1 MIPTSDTLDEPALR
15 RLLDAGRQLV
25 GDLDLDGV
33 LDRLLRAALEVTGA
47 RYAAVGILDQ
57 RREGL
62 ERFVTLGVEDA
73 VRREIGDPPR
83 GRGVLG
89 VLISHPRPLR
99 LDSLGADPR
108 AHGFPPGHPVME
120 TFLGVPVLVRDVA
133 WGNLYLTDK
142 GEPFTQADEDAVVAL
157 AAWAAVAI
165 ENARL
170 FQEGER
176 RREDLARAVRRLE
189 ATAAIAL
196 AVGGETDLRG
206 VLDLI
211 VRRGRA
217 LVDARGVAILLRGEH
232 GLEVAAQEGVVP
244 TADPLTSAGAT
255 LVPLVFRGRSL
266 GMLAAFGSQ
275 DEEDEAL
282 LRAFAANAA
291 TAVAT
296 ARTVEEKRLRGALQA
311 AEAERA
317 RWARELHDQT
327 LQGLGA
333 LRMMLVAARRSGNP
347 QHVEIAVERLEEE
360 IDGLRGLIRDLRP
373 AALDELG
380 LGPAIEGLAERAG
393 RREGLDVSAD
403 VSLPGERLTAE
414 LETAVYR
421 IVQEALTNA
430 VRHSGA
436 TSVHIAVY
444 ADEDAV
450 HAAVSDDG
458 RGFDPGAPVD
468 GFGLTGMHERVALLR
483 GELEIA
489 SSETGTVVA
498 AALPL

>member
-1 MIPTSDTLDEPALR
+1 MIPTSDMLDELALR
-15 RLLDAGRQLV
+15 RLLDAGRELV
-25 GDLDLDGV
+25 GDLDLDSV
-33 LDRLLRAALEVTGA
+33 LDRLLHAALEVTGA
-47 RYAAVGILDQ
+47 RYAAVGILDR
-57 RREGL
+57 RRERL
-62 ERFVTLGVEDA
+62 EQFVTLGVEDS
-73 VRREIGDPPR
+73 VRREIGEPPR

-89 VLISHPRPLR
+89 VLIADPRPLR
-99 LDSLGADPR
+99 VDSLSADPR
-108 AHGFPPGHPVME
+108 AHGFPPGHPQME
-120 TFLGVPVLVRDVA
+120 TFLGVPVLIRDQA
-133 WGNLYLTDK
+133 WGNLYLAEK
-142 GEPFTQADEDAVVAL
+142 GEPFTQADEDAVVVL

-170 FQEGER
+170 FHDSER
-176 RREDLARAVRRLE
+176 RQEELARAVRRLE
-189 ATAAIAL
+189 ATSAIAL

-217 LVDARGVAILLRGEH
+217 LVDARGVAILLREDAGM
-232 GLEVAAQEGVVP
+232 EVAAQEGVVP
-244 TADPLTSAGAT
+244 AANLLTSADAT

-275 DEEDEAL
+275 GEGDEAL
-282 LRAFAANAA
+282 LRAFAASAA

-333 LRMMLVAARRSGNP
+333 LRMMLVAARRSGDP
-347 QHVEIAVERLEEE
+347 KHVGIAVQRLEEE

-380 LGPAIEGLAERAG
+380 LGAAIEGLAERAA

-403 VSLPGERLTAE
+403 VTLPERLPSE

-436 TSVHIAVY
+436 TAVHIAVHTG
-444 ADEDAV
+444 EDAV

-468 GFGLTGMHERVALLR
+468 GFGLTGMRERVALLR

-489 SSETGTVVA
+489 SSENGTVVA